1 MCRLSCCTFS
11 TTLLLLSAVSES
23 KYGNERQVVM
33 MLSFGCSEDCSGRVV
48 WSKLSMASLCHQWL
62 KNVNGSASP
71 LGLNGVSV
79 ETMCSL
85 DFVQAKLQVL
95 YNW

>member
-1 MCRLSCCTFS
+1 MGRKDRWLLCSSC
-11 TTLLLLSAVSES
+11 V
-23 KYGNERQVVM
+23 
-33 MLSFGCSEDCSGRVV
+33 CSEDCSGRVV

-62 KNVNGSASP
+62 RNVNGSASP

-85 DFVQAKLQVL
+85 DFAQAKLQVMHIPSTM
-95 YNW
+95 